1 MTPAPARPLSGFMY
15 FASEMRPVV
24 IKEHNLQPRQ
34 IGLIGRL
41 LGKKWKELDAE
52 GRKPY
57 LARATADR
65 DRYQRE
71 AAQYQKLL
79 LERERA
85 RALKA
90 LRETRQAQRR
100 MADAAASAAEQS
112 QVQEFTPYMAYV
124 QEMRPRLI
132 MAHPNESPSQI
143 GLRLGL
149 GWDYLREKGLVKDN
163 RIDTL
168 CKSPLWSG
176 PPSRYSK
183 AGVFVVGDEK

>member
-1 MTPAPARPLSGFMY
+1 MY
-15 FASEMRPVV
+15 FASKMRPVV

-79 LERERA
+79 LEREA
-85 RALKA
+85 RAPQS
-90 LRETRQAQRR
+90 RETG
-100 MADAAASAAEQS
+100 
-112 QVQEFTPYMAYV
+112 
-124 QEMRPRLI
+124 RL
-132 MAHPNESPSQI
+132 MQD
-143 GLRLGL
+143 GR
-149 GWDYLREKGLVKDN
+149 
-163 RIDTL
+163 
-168 CKSPLWSG
+168 
-176 PPSRYSK
+176 SRFQHS
-183 AGVFVVGDEK
+183 